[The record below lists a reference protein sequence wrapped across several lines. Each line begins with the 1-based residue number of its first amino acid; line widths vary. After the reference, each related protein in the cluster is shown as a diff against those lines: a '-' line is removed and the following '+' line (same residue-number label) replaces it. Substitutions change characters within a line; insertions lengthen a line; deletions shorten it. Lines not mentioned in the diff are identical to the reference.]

1 MHLRRAQPWCQ
12 KLRGCLSHAAHSHE
26 KKHQILQQ
34 DESGPR
40 LWKTVNKG
48 LNMLFSGIIIHAGL
62 LQFSRS
68 SGYTSAYKIGSLRSQ
83 PLRFEIPANRKGLQN
98 LINIAQKMCMHTN
111 PTLSESRAA
120 VVQSVTLSP
129 LYCLHTNLTQLSFSQ
144 LISALLRQQIRLFA
158 AMVDCT
164 SEWWW
169 NCDAVSASP
178 TLLNVRAA
186 AQYCLPPGT
195 RSTERKKGVRVARQS
210 ACQPGLASMC
220 SHVCRLAAEWRRN

>member
-1 MHLRRAQPWCQ
+1 
-12 KLRGCLSHAAHSHE
+12 
-26 KKHQILQQ
+26 
-34 DESGPR
+34 
-40 LWKTVNKG
+40 
-48 LNMLFSGIIIHAGL
+48 
-62 LQFSRS
+62 
-68 SGYTSAYKIGSLRSQ
+68 
-83 PLRFEIPANRKGLQN
+83 
-98 LINIAQKMCMHTN
+98 MCMHTN

-158 AMVDCT
+158 VMVDCT

-195 RSTERKKGVRVARQS
+195 RSTERKKES
-210 ACQPGLASMC
+210 
-220 SHVCRLAAEWRRN
+220 EWRGSQPASLAWPQCALMSAGWLPNEEETNTFVSLLSGTQGLERCGCLWLPHAERLKGWKGVCFNFNLCVAHWTAWRYATEQNSDRLVDISICFCWVFFFFFFASTALPGHTVHINRYLF